1 MNRQQQKTIAAL
13 TTAGVLWGLTVPL
26 SKLSLAWLS
35 PAWLAAARFTVAAAL
50 LGWIA
55 RRELRTALRPAVL
68 ATGAVG
74 FGGAVL
80 LQNLGIEQTSV
91 SHAAV
96 VIGAVPVLVAVLSA
110 AGGQSRVGPRQWAGN
125 VLALGGVV
133 LIAGLGGGSTAG
145 DGLVFA
151 SSALSAL
158 FVVVQPRILARRDP
172 AAVTAV
178 QFAASALLAWPL
190 AVAAGPAPAGS
201 IQVLPVVAFAA
212 LSVAGTV
219 LPFWLFAAGQARAE
233 AQIAGAYLNLEPVV
247 GVAVGWLGFGDHAG
261 LEQVLGVFV
270 VLAGLALST
279 LQVNSPPD
287 PPARA
292 RTHGSHD
299 PSSSGTRRSP
309 ATPRPRGSTTGCAP
323 RPTPRVRRSRA
334 Q

>member
-110 AGGQSRVGPRQWAGN
+110 GRGP
-125 VLALGGVV
+125 
-133 LIAGLGGGSTAG
+133 
-145 DGLVFA
+145 
-151 SSALSAL
+151 
-158 FVVVQPRILARRDP
+158 
-172 AAVTAV
+172 
-178 QFAASALLAWPL
+178 
-190 AVAAGPAPAGS
+190 
-201 IQVLPVVAFAA
+201 
-212 LSVAGTV
+212 
-219 LPFWLFAAGQARAE
+219 
-233 AQIAGAYLNLEPVV
+233 
-247 GVAVGWLGFGDHAG
+247 
-261 LEQVLGVFV
+261 
-270 VLAGLALST
+270 
-279 LQVNSPPD
+279 
-287 PPARA
+287 
-292 RTHGSHD
+292 
-299 PSSSGTRRSP
+299 GTRRIDPGP
-309 ATPRPRGSTTGCAP
+309 ARGRLRGAVSGWDGAAVLAVRGWAGARRGADRRRLPQPRAGCRRRCWVARIRRPRRARAST
-323 RPTPRVRRSRA
+323 RRVRRAGWS
-334 Q
+334 